1 MQTKED
7 FKEKAI
13 KKLREELKELE
24 EAEKEIQ
31 KGRDLEDLEIRQPLA
46 ISKNYRITIELS
58 WGGGADGFIL
68 EYDRNKELEGGVYYW
83 ADWGFYQELPLT
95 LEEAE
100 RVESVY
106 LGGDGSAWLD

>member
-7 FKEKAI
+7 SKEKAI
-13 KKLREELKELE
+13 KKLREELKGLKKAE
-24 EAEKEIQ
+24 EEIQ
-31 KGRDLEDLEIRQPLA
+31 KGRDLEDLEIRQPLS
-46 ISKNYRITIELS
+46 IEKNYRITIQLS

-68 EYDRNKELEGGVYYW
+68 EYNKDKELIGGFYYW